1 MKWSGPALVLLSVVG
16 HDPARPRLMFR
27 MVSAGASHTC
37 GVAAGG
43 VAYCWGDNTA
53 GELGTGDGRSH
64 MKPAAVSGHLTF
76 ASLSAGDGFTCGITD
91 SRVAYCWGRNP
102 YGQLGSRTPQRSE
115 APLPVIAAG
124 LEFLQVSAGRGYA
137 CGIGADHAAYCWGS
151 NEDGQLGTSD
161 TARSTRPLPV
171 AGRLSFDSVSA
182 GWSHTCAVT
191 REGTAYC
198 WGSNAAGQLGNGTT
212 VASRVPVA
220 VVHVHDFLSVTVG
233 ARHTCGRTARGLVY
247 CWGDDFNHQLGGGTG
262 VGSLVPVEGGP
273 PYPLR
278 ARRQVAVTA
287 GGFHTCTLSRES
299 IYRVTCWGLNQES
312 QLGVPDTLPAATFT
326 SRTVFGGIPFVQLDA
341 GDAHTCG
348 TTDDGAVYCWG
359 RNDDGELGD
368 GTTHPP
374 LRPVRVVEPDST
386 SD

>member
-102 YGQLGSRTPQRSE
+102 YGQLGSRAPQRSE

-247 CWGDDFNHQLGGGTG
+247 CWGDDFNHQ
-262 VGSLVPVEGGP
+262 
-273 PYPLR
+273 
-278 ARRQVAVTA
+278 
-287 GGFHTCTLSRES
+287 
-299 IYRVTCWGLNQES
+299 S
-312 QLGVPDTLPAATFT
+312 QLGVSDPLTFM
-326 SRTVFGGIPFVQLDA
+326 SREVFGGIPFVQLDA

-348 TTDDGAVYCWG
+348 VTDDGSAYCWG

-368 GTTHPP
+368 GSLHPP
-374 LRPVRVVEPDST
+374 VRPARVAEPDSM
-386 SD
+386 SQ